1 MSAKVLAERIEKR
14 EISLDDRIK
23 DNQSYLDLRLDF

>member
-14 EISLDDRIK
+14 DISLDDRIK
-23 DNQSYLDLRLDF
+23 DNQSYPDLRLDF